1 MSCRLSR
8 QKARCYSEIIGRK
21 RRKFAVDPVVSTPAG
36 TDGKTKVYG
45 GFDMLQTLT
54 ARLSIAAAILA
65 LGATTATGATR
76 NFTVSAA
83 TIVDLYSATFDG
95 GMLGCG
101 ATPTQE
107 CTFFGGN
114 PPVGRA
120 IAILQTGSGTGT
132 MNVTYNDA
140 TGEITSVNSMILNLP
155 TLKLTI
161 TPAPGSPTC
170 GVGPC
175 GSTIVDVI
183 PGNAV
188 PSVNDTPFAESGTG
202 TLGRDLNGPNVALP
216 LVGQGTADADQVPV
230 TGNITAFHHN
240 DAPNQDATDFS
251 VFSEIVDQCVDN
263 APAGNC
269 GLITLDLLTLDGVR
283 YRLEGSVGCNPSGH
297 ALALKTQTANNSIYR
312 VNFTAT
318 TSDVDCDGDTVA
330 NATDNCPDV
339 SNVGQD
345 DSGDGDG
352 RGNVCDN
359 CRNLANNTGAGAQA
373 DSDGDGFGNRCD
385 GDLNQNSATNAQ
397 DYVLFRQQL
406 GQPSVAPLYNRADI
420 NSNAVVNAQDYVQFR
435 GLLGAAPGP
444 GAGP

>member
-1 MSCRLSR
+1 M
-8 QKARCYSEIIGRK
+8 
-21 RRKFAVDPVVSTPAG
+21 PAG
-36 TDGKTKVYG
+36 AYGKTKDHG

-54 ARLSIAAAILA
+54 SRLSIAAVMLA
-65 LGATTATGATR
+65 LSATAATGATR

-83 TIVDLYSATFDG
+83 TIVDLYSATFDAG
-95 GMLGCG
+95 LSGCG

-114 PPVGRA
+114 TPVGRA
-120 IAILQTGSGTGT
+120 ITILQTGTGTGT

-140 TGEITSVNSMILNLP
+140 TGEITQVNSMIINLP

-161 TPAPGSPTC
+161 APSTCFPSP
-170 GVGPC
+170 PC

-188 PSVNDTPFAESGTG
+188 PSANDTPFAESGTG

-216 LVGQGTADADQVPV
+216 LIGQGTADADQVPAV
-230 TGNITAFHHN
+230 GQFPVFHHN
-240 DAPNQDATDFS
+240 DSPNQDATDFS
-251 VFSEIVDQCVDN
+251 VFSEIVDVCTDN
-263 APAGNC
+263 APASNC

-283 YRLEGSVGCNPSGH
+283 YRLEGAIGCNPSGH
-297 ALALKTQTANNSIYR
+297 ALTLKTQTANNSIYR

-318 TSDVDCDGDTVA
+318 ANDVDCDGDTVA

-373 DSDGDGFGNRCD
+373 DSDSDGFGNRCD

-406 GQPSVAPLYNRADI
+406 GQPSPAPVYNRADI

-435 GLLGAAPGP
+435 GLLGSPPGP